1 MSKGRPSAE
10 REPRGSGLEAVFGRG
25 ANAFRRRFGVV
36 AVAAIVLLVVLG
48 AVLAWR
54 QYEDSKQKALND
66 MHARVVLAATVFDTY
81 FAGQLG
87 TLSAIAESPSVVR
100 TDTDQM
106 ATYFAALQSSSKQE
120 LFTGGLGWI
129 DRSGTSRVSG
139 SNPRGTRLRVTDR
152 SFFKAVISTGQ
163 AVHQRRADCSG
174 RRPACRGD
182 GCSDARRRAGGS
194 RVSWPGRWSYGRPGR
209 TTDDSTW
216 VRGTRGDRPS
226 GPAADVCGASPLRR
240 TARWSRG

>member
-25 ANAFRRRFGVV
+25 ANAFRRRFGFV

-54 QYEDSKQKALND
+54 QYDDSKQKALND

-87 TLSAIAESPSVVR
+87 TLSAIADSPSVVR

-106 ATYFAALQSSSKQE
+106 ATYFAAAAEQFE
-120 LFTGGLGWI
+120 
-129 DRSGTSRVSG
+129 
-139 SNPRGTRLRVTDR
+139 
-152 SFFKAVISTGQ
+152 AE
-163 AVHQRRADCSG
+163 AVHRW
-174 RRPACRGD
+174 P
-182 GCSDARRRAGGS
+182 RAGS
-194 RVSWPGRWSYGRPGR
+194 
-209 TTDDSTW
+209 
-216 VRGTRGDRPS
+216 
-226 GPAADVCGASPLRR
+226 
-240 TARWSRG
+240 TARGHPRFGLEPARDALASRTGRSSRR